1 MFKLKTQKMNKTS
14 KKKKIK
20 AELNSGTSGHV
31 AIEDTAIFLQVIND
45 FDFGQRQNNSNKE
58 LFSRILD
65 CFL

>member
-20 AELNSGTSGHV
+20 AELNSGNSGHV